1 MDYKGSALSRLRE
14 EDIRIFKESEI
25 LTPYREGT
33 TLKNIEIQVFEMPKS
48 LYKYP
53 QKKRFQAVK

>member
-14 EDIRIFKESEI
+14 EDIRIFKESKI
-25 LTPYREGT
+25 LTLFCEVT
-33 TLKNIEIQVFEMPKS
+33 TLKNIEIPVFEMPKS

-53 QKKRFQAVK
+53 QKRGFKR

>member
-53 QKKRFQAVK
+53 KKRGFKR

>member
-25 LTPYREGT
+25 LTLFREGT
-33 TLKNIEIQVFEMPKS
+33 TLKNIEIPVF
-48 LYKYP
+48 
-53 QKKRFQAVK
+53 